1 MDNKEKYIQRI
12 KKLLA
17 MARNNSSAEEAA
29 LALRR
34 AQRLMETHK
43 LTEADADLMDINEAS
58 TQKAPSHAEK
68 MPEYMA
74 ILAEMVARVFGVKFY
89 TSHGAEQWGKPAKRT
104 INYYGPD
111 ERPQIA
117 AYSFEVLGKQ
127 LAKARRDYLST
138 LRKNI
143 KQATKVARA
152 DTFCS
157 AWVNGAYAVV
167 SDFAVTEAETTLME
181 CYRSRKLSEGMK
193 KLEPRKPGKARGTD
207 KAESEGY
214 LAGRNAQLHHAVSSS
229 AKKCEQIGVTK

>member
-1 MDNKEKYIQRI
+1 MENKEKYIQRI

-43 LTEADADLMDINEAS
+43 LTEAGADLIDINEAS

-89 TSHGAEQWGKPAKRT
+89 TSHGTEQWGKPAKRT
-104 INYYGPD
+104 IHYYGHD

-127 LAKARRDYLST
+127 LVKARRDYLST

-229 AKKCEQIGVTK
+229 ANKCEQIGVTK

>member
-1 MDNKEKYIQRI
+1 MENKEKYIQRI

-74 ILAEMVARVFGVKFY
+74 ILAEMIARVFGVKFY
-89 TSHGAEQWGKPAKRT
+89 TSHGTEQWGKPAKRT
-104 INYYGPD
+104 IHYYGPD

-157 AWVNGAYAVV
+157 ARVNGAYAVV

-193 KLEPRKPGKARGTD
+193 SWSRVNPAKPG
-207 KAESEGY
+207 
-214 LAGRNAQLHHAVSSS
+214 
-229 AKKCEQIGVTK
+229 EQIRRKTRVIWLAAMRSCITR

>member
-1 MDNKEKYIQRI
+1 MENKDKYLQRI

-29 LALRR
+29 LAMRR

-43 LTEADADLMDINEAS
+43 LSATDVDFIDINEAS

-74 ILAEMVARVFGVKFY
+74 LLAIMIARVFGVKFY
-89 TSHGAEQWGKPAKRT
+89 TSHGSDHWNKPAKRT
-104 INYYGPD
+104 IHYYGPD

-127 LAKARRDYLST
+127 LAKARREYIAT
-138 LRKNI
+138 MRKNI
-143 KQATKVARA
+143 KPATKIARA

-167 SDFAVTEAETTLME
+167 SDFVVTDAETTLME
-181 CYRSRKLSEGMK
+181 AYRERKFSQG
-193 KLEPRKPGKARGTD
+193 LEMQESRKPGKARGTD
-207 KAESEGY
+207 DAAHMGFC
-214 LAGRNAQLHHAVSSS
+214 AGRDAQLHQAVNGSKTQ
-229 AKKCEQIGVTK
+229 ADLIGVTK

>member
-1 MDNKEKYIQRI
+1 MENKEKYIQRI

-43 LTEADADLMDINEAS
+43 LTEAGADLIDINEAS

-89 TSHGAEQWGKPAKRT
+89 TSHGTEQWGKPAKRT
-104 INYYGPD
+104 IHYYGHD

-127 LAKARRDYLST
+127 LVKARRDYLST

-229 AKKCEQIGVTK
+229 ANKCEQIG

>member
-1 MDNKEKYIQRI
+1 MENKEKYLQRI

-43 LTEADADLMDINEAS
+43 LTEADAAMMDINEAS

-74 ILAEMVARVFGVKFY
+74 LLAHMIALAFGVKFY
-89 TSHGAEQWGKPAKRT
+89 TTHGHERWNAPAKRT
-104 INYYGPD
+104 ITYYGPD
-111 ERPQIA
+111 ERPQVA

-127 LAKARRDYLST
+127 LAKARREYTAT

-143 KQATKVARA
+143 KPATKVARA

-157 AWVNGAYAVV
+157 AWVNGAYAVI
-167 SDFAVTEAETTLME
+167 SDFAVTEAEETLME
-181 CYRSRKLSEGMK
+181 
-193 KLEPRKPGKARGTD
+193 
-207 KAESEGY
+207 
-214 LAGRNAQLHHAVSSS
+214 N
-229 AKKCEQIGVTK
+229 

>member
-1 MDNKEKYIQRI
+1 
-12 KKLLA
+12 

-43 LTEADADLMDINEAS
+43 LSEADADLMNINEVS

-74 ILAEMVARVFGVKFY
+74 LLAEMIARVFGVKFY
-89 TSHGAEQWGKPAKRT
+89 TSHGVHVWGESPKRT
-104 INYYGPD
+104 ITYYGPD
-111 ERPQIA
+111 ERPQVA

-127 LAKARRDYLST
+127 LAKARRDYTKT

-143 KQATKVARA
+143 KPATKVARA

-167 SDFAVTEAETTLME
+167 SDFVVPEAEATLIKA
-181 CYRSRKLSEGMK
+181 YRSRKLSVGMQT
-193 KLEPRKPGKARGTD
+193 LEPRKPGKASGTD
-207 KAESEGY
+207 DAAIQGY
-214 LAGRNAQLHHAVSSS
+214 RAGHNAQLHHGVTGSS
-229 AKKCEQIGVTK
+229 AGIFRIGGKS